1 MTFAIFNIVPTAV
14 EIALV
19 CGMFW
24 FLFDWRYAAVA
35 FVSIG
40 GYAVYTVAVTEWR
53 TRFRRMMNEADQ
65 EANTHAIDSLLNYET
80 VKYFGAEAREARRFE
95 ESLAAYEDAAVK
107 SRVSL
112 SFLNLG
118 QGVFVAGG
126 LLLITIMAGLDAHAG
141 KITVGDF
148 VVANTYLIQLYLP
161 LNFLGSVYR
170 ELRRA
175 LVDMEDMFRLL
186 AEKPDVPDTGEIEL
200 RPRAGRIEFRDVR
213 FSYGR
218 GEILRGVSFAAARGD
233 KIAIVGESGAG
244 KSTVGRLLF
253 RFYDP
258 DAGAILLEGIDA
270 RELTVRSLRAAV
282 GVVPQDTVL
291 FNDTIFANIAYADP
305 AASKETVE
313 EAAREA
319 AIHDFVASLPEG
331 YDTIVGERGLKLSGG
346 EKQRVAIARALLKNP
361 AALIFD
367 EATSALDSRTEKE
380 IQSALDQLAQ
390 AARPSSS
397 RIDYRPSS
405 MPTRFW
411 LWRTAKSSSAGDTRI
426 CSPATDFT
434 PQCGDGSNP
443 RPRRKSTIRRKPMPR
458 RKPTP
463 SLARR
468 AQFEFLDF
476 AGDGARD
483 RREHDFARAF
493 VGGQKR
499 AAMGDNL
506 LGGCAAAGA
515 QFDNRARGFAPFRM
529 RRADDRRLRHG
540 GMHSQ
545 RVFDFDRRDI
555 LAARNNH
562 IFGAI
567 GQAQIIVGIDD
578 SDIAGGEKPFGER
591 LGGRARVSIVAHHHA
606 VAAHHRFAGRRA
618 VGRQR
623 RARARITNAE
633 RFLNGVRQALAGVF
647 FGLRGGRQIVPFA
660 PPFANDGR
668 AVGLGQAVNM
678 SHENAGRA
686 RGAQHDRRRR
696 RGGDH
701 KMNRRRGFRAPARGF
716 DQHLQN
722 NRRAAKMRDWLARR
736 VARGQR
742 GGHALRRRLAQANR
756 NAALRGQSPRE
767 APAVAMKHR
776 QRP

>member
-1 MTFAIFNIVPTAV
+1 MFGFSSHSRKTVDFPAPGAPLATLARFARYLWPRGDAAMRRRVVFACALLIAQKIAAITVPLIYGAAVDLVGAESFAVTALIGVLGGYALARLLQQICDELKHLFFVRVAQRAIRSLSLATFRHLHSLSMRFHLDRQTGRLSRVIERGGKSIEIFLTFAIFNIVPTAV

-186 AEKPDVPDTGEIEL
+186 AEKPDVPDAGEIEL

-390 AARPSSS
+390 S
-397 RIDYRPSS
+397 RTTIVIAHR
-405 MPTRFW
+405 
-411 LWRTAKSSSAGDTRI
+411 L
-426 CSPATDFT
+426 
-434 PQCGDGSNP
+434 
-443 RPRRKSTIRRKPMPR
+443 STIVDADEILVMAHGEIVERGRHAHL
-458 RKPTP
+458 
-463 SLARR
+463 LAR
-468 AQFEFLDF
+468 
-476 AGDGARD
+476 DGLY
-483 RREHDFARAF
+483 
-493 VGGQKR
+493 
-499 AAMGDNL
+499 AAMWRRQQSAPAAKAHASAQADDPAQADAVIG
-506 LGGCAAAGA
+506 AAGA
-515 QFDNRARGFAPFRM
+515 
-529 RRADDRRLRHG
+529 
-540 GMHSQ
+540 
-545 RVFDFDRRDI
+545 V
-555 LAARNNH
+555 
-562 IFGAI
+562 
-567 GQAQIIVGIDD
+567 
-578 SDIAGGEKPFGER
+578 
-591 LGGRARVSIVAHHHA
+591 
-606 VAAHHRFAGRRA
+606 
-618 VGRQR
+618 
-623 RARARITNAE
+623 
-633 RFLNGVRQALAGVF
+633 
-647 FGLRGGRQIVPFA
+647 
-660 PPFANDGR
+660 
-668 AVGLGQAVNM
+668 
-678 SHENAGRA
+678 
-686 RGAQHDRRRR
+686 
-696 RGGDH
+696 
-701 KMNRRRGFRAPARGF
+701 
-716 DQHLQN
+716 
-722 NRRAAKMRDWLARR
+722 
-736 VARGQR
+736 
-742 GGHALRRRLAQANR
+742 
-756 NAALRGQSPRE
+756 
-767 APAVAMKHR
+767 
-776 QRP
+776 

>member
-1 MTFAIFNIVPTAV
+1 MFGFSSHSRKTVDFPAPGATLATLARFARYLWPRGDAAMRRRVVFACALLIAQKIAAITVPLIYGAAVDLVGAESFAVTALIGVLGGYALARLLQQICDELKHLFFVRVAQRAIRSLSLATFRHLHSLSMRFHLDRQTGRLSRVIERGGKSIEIFLTFAIFNIVPTAV

-218 GEILRGVSFAAARGD
+218 GEILRGVSFVAARGD

-390 AARPSSS
+390 S
-397 RIDYRPSS
+397 RTTIVIAHR
-405 MPTRFW
+405 
-411 LWRTAKSSSAGDTRI
+411 L
-426 CSPATDFT
+426 
-434 PQCGDGSNP
+434 
-443 RPRRKSTIRRKPMPR
+443 STIVDADEILVMAHGEIVERGRHAHL
-458 RKPTP
+458 
-463 SLARR
+463 LAR
-468 AQFEFLDF
+468 
-476 AGDGARD
+476 DGLY
-483 RREHDFARAF
+483 
-493 VGGQKR
+493 
-499 AAMGDNL
+499 AAMWRRQQSAPAAKAHASAQADASPQADAVIG
-506 LGGCAAAGA
+506 AAGA
-515 QFDNRARGFAPFRM
+515 
-529 RRADDRRLRHG
+529 
-540 GMHSQ
+540 
-545 RVFDFDRRDI
+545 V
-555 LAARNNH
+555 
-562 IFGAI
+562 
-567 GQAQIIVGIDD
+567 
-578 SDIAGGEKPFGER
+578 
-591 LGGRARVSIVAHHHA
+591 
-606 VAAHHRFAGRRA
+606 
-618 VGRQR
+618 
-623 RARARITNAE
+623 
-633 RFLNGVRQALAGVF
+633 
-647 FGLRGGRQIVPFA
+647 
-660 PPFANDGR
+660 
-668 AVGLGQAVNM
+668 
-678 SHENAGRA
+678 
-686 RGAQHDRRRR
+686 
-696 RGGDH
+696 
-701 KMNRRRGFRAPARGF
+701 
-716 DQHLQN
+716 
-722 NRRAAKMRDWLARR
+722 
-736 VARGQR
+736 
-742 GGHALRRRLAQANR
+742 
-756 NAALRGQSPRE
+756 
-767 APAVAMKHR
+767 
-776 QRP
+776 